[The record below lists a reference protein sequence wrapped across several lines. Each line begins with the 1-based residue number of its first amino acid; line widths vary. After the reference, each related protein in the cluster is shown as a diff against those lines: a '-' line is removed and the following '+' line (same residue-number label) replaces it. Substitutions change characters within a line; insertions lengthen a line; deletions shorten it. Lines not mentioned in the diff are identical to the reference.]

1 MKLLMVED
9 NKSVSEMMSM
19 FFKKEQWDV
28 EYAYDGE
35 EAV

>member
-28 EYAYDGE
+28 EGRNCKL
-35 EAV
+35 